1 MDIRTVELTKNSNYL
16 VNKNVDQDD
25 DRQVCIPNN
34 MANRHRRKV
43 QEWIDAGNTPT
54 PYAEPVKT
62 WEENRQAEY
71 AKLNQFELI
80 GEDSINGTTKHKDAI
95 LAIKAKHPKP

>member
-1 MDIRTVELTKNSNYL
+1 MGITTIVMEEGGTFM
-16 VNKNVDQDD
+16 VDGNLSVPDD
-25 DRQVCIPNN
+25 LG
-34 MANRHRRKV
+34 NRHRRKV
-43 QEWIDAGNTPT
+43 QAWIDAGNTPT